1 LAIAGAPV
9 SNDDLIDYIITGLG
23 KAFNAIAG
31 HLTMGNR
38 SVPYAEFYSGIL
50 SFDSMQAQQAQD
62 DEWTS
67 AAHAASR
74 AGSYSN
80 NSRPRAQ
87 DYSPVQSGG
96 GRPSGNSYQQGQGRT
111 DQQQSGGYGN
121 GGNQQQSARRGKKQ
135 RPQCQLCGYWGH
147 DAFDC
152 KNRFNQDFVRNNNS
166 RRSGNAAST
175 TSNNSLPPWL
185 MDSGAT
191 DHITNDLERLHV
203 HERYTGKD
211 NVQVANGKG
220 LSISHIGHSTLAGS
234 SIHLKNILH
243 VPEISQHL
251 LSVYRLV
258 ADNLV
263 LVEFHR
269 DFFFVKDKATR
280 RILLHGRSKGGLY
293 PVPVNRA
300 SASFSSRHAS
310 SSVKVSPSQ

>member
-1 LAIAGAPV
+1 
-9 SNDDLIDYIITGLG
+9 
-23 KAFNAIAG
+23 
-31 HLTMGNR
+31 
-38 SVPYAEFYSGIL
+38 VP
-50 SFDSMQAQQAQD
+50 
-62 DEWTS
+62 
-67 AAHAASR
+67 
-74 AGSYSN
+74 
-80 NSRPRAQ
+80 
-87 DYSPVQSGG
+87 DYSSVQPGG
-96 GRPSGNSYQQGQGRT
+96 GRPFGTSYPQGQGRN
-111 DQQQSGGYGN
+111 DQPQSGGYGN
-121 GGNQQQSARRGKKQ
+121 NGGNQPNGQSNGRRGKKQ

-152 KNRFNQDFVRNNNS
+152 RNRFNQDFIRNNNS
-166 RRSGNAAST
+166 RRSGNAASM
-175 TSNNSLPPWL
+175 TSNNNLPPWL

-191 DHITNDLERLHV
+191 DHITNDLERLHM

-234 SIHLKNILH
+234 SIQLKNILH
-243 VPEISQHL
+243 VPGISQHL

-263 LVEFHR
+263 FVEFHR

-300 SASFSSRHAS
+300 SSSSSSRHAS
-310 SSVKVSPSQ
+310 SSVKVSPSQWHQRLGHPSNNIVQTIVKNHSLPVLDSDKSSSICDACQCGKSH